1 MKLRQKPL
9 SKPSANNPYG
19 RDSNHLLIH
28 ESTGRSLERVES
40 HGTLALQETP
50 SRNHFKGG
58 TVLTLRKEE
67 ATRAGGNLILNK
79 NSSHSISQALS
90 RGRSPRRVIGS
101 SLERTEARPLEGE
114 NSMSKLVSRH
124 NSTIYEPLPTQE
136 QYFRKEEEMP
146 QIT

>member
-9 SKPSANNPYG
+9 SKPGANNPYG
-19 RDSNHLLIH
+19 RDSSHLLIR
-28 ESTGRSLERVES
+28 EGTGRSLERVES
-40 HGTLALQETP
+40 HGALALQETP

-67 ATRAGGNLILNK
+67 AQGAGGNLILNK
-79 NSSHSISQALS
+79 NSSHSVSQALS

-101 SLERTEARPLEGE
+101 SLERSEARRLEGE

-136 QYFRKEEEMP
+136 QYFRKEE
-146 QIT
+146 